1 MEESSKIYLTK
12 KGYEEHLKQIE
23 ELKSSLLLLRLKRG
37 CIDDLKNIIE
47 IEEFQSEETRIVT
60 EIMRMN
66 EELTR
71 VVIVDKQENDEIVD
85 IDDIIL
91 VDMIAGS
98 LTREMMLKLV
108 GTDSNIKAD
117 IQEVSINSPV
127 GKAIYGKK
135 IGELCSYSVN
145 NRNMSLLIK
154 SKVDMSM
161 GLESKKKTLKK

>member
-1 MEESSKIYLTK
+1 MKESSKIFLTQ

-23 ELKSSLLLLRLKRG
+23 ELKSSLLLIRLKRG
-37 CIDDLKNIIE
+37 CVDDLKNMIE

-60 EIMRMN
+60 EIIRMN
-66 EELTR
+66 EELSR
-71 VVIVDKQENDEIVD
+71 VVIIDRQDNEEIVD
-85 IDDIIL
+85 VDDVVL

-135 IGELCSYSVN
+135 IGDLCSYSVN

-161 GLESKKKTLKK
+161 ELDSKKKTLKK